1 MALKHWLVAIA
12 SLVPLTASGGGGQAP
27 HSSRLYVASDGSD
40 AAPGT
45 RAAPFR
51 SIQRA
56 ADAAEP
62 GDTVVVRPG
71 HYRGGAR
78 LVSLTRGGRPDAWI
92 TFQSEIS
99 WQAVLEGGEGQSLVA
114 WYFGPGVGYV
124 RIQGFAIQDLSEHG
138 FDFYGGGVHDIVIAD
153 NHVHHIGRTCT
164 DTQNGRTGASLGN
177 GASRVTFD
185 ANLWHDIGRFAP
197 GENGCAPKTTSYQ
210 NHDHGIYVADADD
223 ITITNNVFYD
233 FRRGWAIHRY
243 FSRGTPSNGLV
254 IANNTFSGANPY
266 RPGQVI
272 LATPTSGL
280 RIVNNIFAGPLRAAL
295 FFENRDFPN
304 GIVEYNLV
312 DRGRIKVG
320 QPTGVSWSHNWE
332 GRDPRFVSGLD
343 LRLKAG
349 SPAIDVGVTL
359 PQVTHDARGQ
369 ARPRG
374 PGTDLG
380 AYEY

>member
-1 MALKHWLVAIA
+1 M
-12 SLVPLTASGGGGQAP
+12 
-27 HSSRLYVASDGSD
+27 
-40 AAPGT
+40 
-45 RAAPFR
+45 
-51 SIQRA
+51 QRA

-71 HYRGGAR
+71 HYRGGPR
-78 LVSLTRGGRPDAWI
+78 LVSLSKGGLPGSWI

-99 WQAVLEGGEGQSLVA
+99 WQAVLEGGDGQSLVA
-114 WYFGPGVGYV
+114 WYFGPGVGYI
-124 RIQGFAIQDLSEHG
+124 RIQGFVLQDLSEHG

-177 GASRVTFD
+177 GATRVTFD
-185 ANLWHDIGRFAP
+185 ANVWHDIGRLAP
-197 GENGCAPKTTSYQ
+197 GENGCVPKTTYYQ
-210 NHDHGIYVADADD
+210 NHDHGIYVADAED

-243 FSRGTPSNGLV
+243 FSRGTPSHGLL

-272 LATPTSGL
+272 LATPTRGV

-295 FFENRDFPN
+295 FFEDLDFSD
-304 GIVEYNLV
+304 GVVEYNLV

-320 QPTGVSWSHNWE
+320 QPRGVSWSHNWE
-332 GRDPRFVSGLD
+332 GHDPRFVSGLD

-349 SPAIDVGVTL
+349 SPAIDVGL
-359 PQVTHDARGQ
+359 RMPEVTHDARGRR
-369 ARPRG
+369 RPRG
-374 PGTDLG
+374 AGTDLG

>member
-1 MALKHWLVAIA
+1 
-12 SLVPLTASGGGGQAP
+12 
-27 HSSRLYVASDGSD
+27 
-40 AAPGT
+40 
-45 RAAPFR
+45 
-51 SIQRA
+51 
-56 ADAAEP
+56 
-62 GDTVVVRPG
+62 
-71 HYRGGAR
+71 
-78 LVSLTRGGRPDAWI
+78 VSLTRGGLPNAWI
-92 TFQSEIS
+92 TFQSEVS

-114 WYFGPGVGYV
+114 WYFGPGVGYI
-124 RIQGFAIQDLSEHG
+124 RIQGFAVQDLSEHG
-138 FDFYGGGVHDIVIAD
+138 FDFYGGGVHDIILAD

-177 GASRVTFD
+177 GATRVTFD
-185 ANLWHDIGRFAP
+185 ANLWHDIGRLAP
-197 GENGCAPKTTSYQ
+197 GENGCVLKTAYYQ

-223 ITITNNVFYD
+223 VTVTNNVFYD

-243 FSRGTPSNGLV
+243 FSGGTASHGLL

-272 LATPTSGL
+272 LATPTREL

-295 FFENRDFPN
+295 LFEDLDFPD
-304 GIVEYNLV
+304 GVVEYNLV

-349 SPAIDVGVTL
+349 SPAIDVGLRV
-359 PQVTHDARGQ
+359 PEVTHDASGR

-374 PGTDLG
+374 AGTDLG